1 MWLWYGR
8 FFTNFVFFLA
18 NLNSCRVATVPGNS
32 GNPGKTGFLKILPVK
47 PWEEYTFQDDV
58 PGKSGK
64 NYSVIIT

>member
-1 MWLWYGR
+1 MEGFLQILY
-8 FFTNFVFFLA
+8 FFLA